1 MYKKIN
7 KPIQFNN
14 CIVFIRNKSGDVI
27 LISPIKKIMYKI
39 NKKNKI
45 KNLLIN
51 GKVFGLDYKS
61 NWKRSYMTP
70 DLSFH
75 DINLFNPNIE
85 IKNFLKF
92 ENNNKFSGKSQI
104 SYAQDKLE
112 YNILF
117 DNDKIIVSSPSNE
130 KINFNMN
137 SKMQL
142 KPFYFEGELTIKN
155 KKVEKIIDNILLK
168 LLLYDESYLGNFEG
182 LFKIKFDDL
191 NNKLIKSGE
200 IDFIVNEKKII
211 VNEAKFKLDKI
222 GYIHTNMSFF
232 EDKGDIKFKS
242 KNILHIENHIEF
254 AKSFQVGSK
263 KIKNVKQVNF
273 DLIKNYG
280 QTDFLIKNIK
290 INNKENQ
297 DKANKIFIVK
307 NIQNLRSHIRE
318 IID

>member
-1 MYKKIN
+1 
-7 KPIQFNN
+7 
-14 CIVFIRNKSGDVI
+14 
-27 LISPIKKIMYKI
+27 
-39 NKKNKI
+39 
-45 KNLLIN
+45 
-51 GKVFGLDYKS
+51 
-61 NWKRSYMTP
+61 
-70 DLSFH
+70 
-75 DINLFNPNIE
+75 
-85 IKNFLKF
+85 
-92 ENNNKFSGKSQI
+92 
-104 SYAQDKLE
+104 
-112 YNILF
+112 
-117 DNDKIIVSSPSNE
+117 
-130 KINFNMN
+130 MN